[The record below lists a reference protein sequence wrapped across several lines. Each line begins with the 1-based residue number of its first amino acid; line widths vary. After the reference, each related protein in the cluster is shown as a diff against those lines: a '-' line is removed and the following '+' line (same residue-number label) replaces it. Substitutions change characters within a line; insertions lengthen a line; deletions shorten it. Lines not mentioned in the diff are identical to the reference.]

1 MLFRYSLVCIPNF
14 DNLFVLFA
22 SGISSFNFVSPT
34 KWESICKKKPP
45 NLVEIALGKQKHLQE
60 LPKEVI
66 ATVQNFGQKKK
77 L

>member
-1 MLFRYSLVCIPNF
+1 
-14 DNLFVLFA
+14 
-22 SGISSFNFVSPT
+22 
-34 KWESICKKKPP
+34 
-45 NLVEIALGKQKHLQE
+45 VEIALGKQKHLQE